1 MMTTLKLG
9 LIGNGI
15 SKSSAKRLHTL
26 AGNLCGIAVDYEPID
41 LKDHAPS
48 HFEAVFAQCAHDGYH
63 GMNITHPYKER
74 AARMVQI
81 NNPLLRHMGAVNTV
95 LFNDG
100 KNICGFNTDNSGFV
114 RAFRNQFGNQPAGI
128 TALVGTGGAGRAVA
142 FGLVELGSHDI
153 RLYDLD
159 RTKAEALAQALRL
172 AAPDAT
178 VRVCHELA
186 EALERADGVLNCTQ
200 VGMYQYPGTPIPAE
214 LIKMQKWV
222 FDAIYTPLETEFL
235 AAARARGLAILS
247 GYELFFYQG
256 INAFEIFTGVQLEEH
271 KLRDALAAYR

>member
-1 MMTTLKLG
+1 MTTLKLG

-26 AGNLCGIAVDYEPID
+26 AGHLCGIDVDYEPID
-41 LKDHAPS
+41 LKGHDPS
-48 HFEAVFAQCAHDGYH
+48 HFEAVFGQCARDGYH
-63 GMNITHPYKER
+63 GINVTHPYKER

-81 NNPLLRHMGAVNTV
+81 NDPLIQHMGAVNTV
-95 LFNDG
+95 LFNGG
-100 KNICGFNTDNSGFV
+100 KHICGFNTDNSGFV
-114 RAFRNQFGNQPAGI
+114 RAFRHQFGNQPAGV

-142 FGLVELGSHDI
+142 FGLVELGSRDI

-159 RTKAEALAQALRL
+159 RVKAEALAQALRL
-172 AAPDAT
+172 AAPDVT

-186 EALERADGVLNCTQ
+186 ETLAGADGLLNCTQ

-214 LIKMQKWV
+214 LIGGQTWA

-256 INAFEIFTGVQLEEH
+256 INAFEIFTGVQLEEQ
-271 KLRDALAAYR
+271 KLRDGLATFG

>member
-26 AGNLCGIAVDYEPID
+26 AGSLCGIDIHYEPID
-41 LKDHAPS
+41 LKDRDAS
-48 HFEAVFAQCAHDGYH
+48 CFEAVFAQCAKDGYH
-63 GMNITHPYKER
+63 GINVTHPYKER
-74 AARMVQI
+74 AARMVNI
-81 NNPLLRHMGAVNTV
+81 DDKLVRHMGAVNTV
-95 LFNDG
+95 LFNSG
-100 KNICGFNTDNSGFV
+100 VNICGFNTDNSGFV
-114 RAFRNQFGNQPAGI
+114 RAFRHQFGNQIAGV

-142 FGLVELGSHDI
+142 FGLVELGSHNI

-159 RTKAEALAQALRL
+159 QAKAEALAQALRL
-172 AAPDAT
+172 AAPDVT

-186 EALERADGVLNCTQ
+186 EALAGADGLLNCTQ

-214 LIKMQKWV
+214 LIQGPTWA

-256 INAFEIFTGVQLEEH
+256 INAFEIFTGVQLEEQ
-271 KLRDALAAYR
+271 KLRDAMASFR